1 MDDRRVLAEIERR
14 LARDDPELTS
24 LMDALNHQFTHNQDD
39 AGERDGDGERR
50 DWRVKAAVALAI
62 LAVVGMILTAI
73 FTRPPPAEDNHVPP
87 NGLAPA
93 VSMYTQHHGQRSGQ
107 APGQR
112 CPGKGDRQPTSQGA
126 SSCAHVISR
135 SHTYQ
140 SARTPM
146 PQRR

>member
-1 MDDRRVLAEIERR
+1 MDDRRILAEIERR

-24 LMDALNHQFTHNQDD
+24 LMDALNCQFPGAQDEAD
-39 AGERDGDGERR
+39 ERNSDGERG

-73 FTRPPPAEDNHVPP
+73 FTRPPSAEDNHVPP

-93 VSMYTQHHGQRSGQ
+93 VSIYTQHRGLRSGG

-112 CPGKGDRQPTSQGA
+112 CPGKGDSQANSQGA
-126 SSCAHVISR
+126 SPHACA
-135 SHTYQ
+135 
-140 SARTPM
+140 
-146 PQRR
+146 